1 MLKFLLYTLL
11 GALMLAIIIPLI
23 LLIFGEGALV
33 YKIFDWS
40 FSGKDEAKVTT
51 PARGAAVEIDGNTI
65 RRDNSD
71 WDGVI
76 EEVEDN
82 NEGNSISGAKSSLID
97 NFEVEHNITNQ
108 DGLIG
113 MKISVEFT
121 SKNYKGEMLYCMVS
135 FYDSEG
141 NKLVQKE
148 FNEDFRSRQGNVI
161 VGEYFTPSYDDCTSH
176 MEFFMPYKEIPYSKS
191 GRTDYLLDVAILKY
205 KEKTDNFDLLDM
217 SGKKPFY
224 LEHN

>member
-23 LLIFGEGALV
+23 MLIFGEGALV
-33 YKIFDWS
+33 YKILGWS
-40 FSGKDEAKVTT
+40 FSSDKDETEVTIPET
-51 PARGAAVEIDGNTI
+51 GMIGDVRGNGNTI
-65 RRDNSD
+65 VVDDSF
-71 WDGVI
+71 VAA
-76 EEVEDN
+76 
-82 NEGNSISGAKSSLID
+82 AKSSVVD
-97 NFEVEHNITNQ
+97 KVEVEHNITNQ
-108 DGLIG
+108 DGQIG
-113 MKISVEFT
+113 MKITVEFT
-121 SKNYKGEMLYCMVS
+121 SKNYNGEMLYCMVS

-161 VGEYFTPSYDDCTSH
+161 VGEYITPSYDDCTSH
-176 MEFFMPYKEIPYSKS
+176 VEFFMPYKEIPFSKS
-191 GRTDYLLDVAILKY
+191 GRTDYLLDVEILKY
-205 KEKTDNFDLLDM
+205 KEKTDDFDLLDM

>member
-148 FNEDFRSRQGNVI
+148 FNEDFRSR
-161 VGEYFTPSYDDCTSH
+161 
-176 MEFFMPYKEIPYSKS
+176 
-191 GRTDYLLDVAILKY
+191 
-205 KEKTDNFDLLDM
+205 
-217 SGKKPFY
+217 
-224 LEHN
+224 